1 MRRAFP
7 EFAADWLLTLLV
19 VRPKICG
26 KSPHTLRGNLKHHRC
41 DEKKDSGAQLSG
53 QRTRNETANDSADRS
68 AHGNKSEKPF
78 RLLWCEN
85 VSHERPK
92 HCRGEKIENADPDEK
107 YGRKD
112 RAFLCGWHPAHEE
125 EEKKKV
131 RDGETVGDR
140 DKPPPRHARDDSG
153 IKCVRDQHADQRA
166 GIHPREIFNA
176 AVCANLITDR
186 PDDVIAAENDKV
198 ENECQQQRVDLVRLY
213 INDFRKNAFHVNDEA
228 RVSNDEGMTKLEEL
242 FVIRIFELISSF
254 VIRISSFLS
263 SSTRQALP
271 L

>member
-1 MRRAFP
+1 M
-7 EFAADWLLTLLV
+7 
-19 VRPKICG
+19 
-26 KSPHTLRGNLKHHRC
+26 
-41 DEKKDSGAQLSG
+41 
-53 QRTRNETANDSADRS
+53 
-68 AHGNKSEKPF
+68 
-78 RLLWCEN
+78 LWCEN

-92 HCRGEKIENADPDEK
+92 HCCGEKIKDADPDEK

-153 IKCVRDQHADQRA
+153 IKRVRDQHADQRA
-166 GIHPREIFNA
+166 GVHPRQIFNA

-213 INDFRKNAFHVNDEA
+213 INDFRKNAF
-228 RVSNDEGMTKLEEL
+228 
-242 FVIRIFELISSF
+242 
-254 VIRISSFLS
+254 
-263 SSTRQALP
+263 Q
-271 L
+271 